1 MMDYLFTQK
10 KNCDGLADVR
20 LRLSNKKLQMECF
33 NRRPEFKLS
42 AIQFTKLFVY
52 QGGGG
57 REH

>member
-1 MMDYLFTQK
+1 MMDLFTQK
-10 KNCDGLADVR
+10 KNCDGLADVCAYPIR
-20 LRLSNKKLQMECF
+20 KQMESDSTG
-33 NRRPEFKLS
+33 RRPEFKLS